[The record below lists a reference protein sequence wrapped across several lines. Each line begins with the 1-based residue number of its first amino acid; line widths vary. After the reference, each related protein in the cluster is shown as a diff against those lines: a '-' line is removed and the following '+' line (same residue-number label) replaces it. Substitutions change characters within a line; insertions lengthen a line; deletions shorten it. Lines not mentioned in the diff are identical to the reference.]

1 MILEKLKKEFDHL
14 VVFDFEFRQ
23 DIRHKGEKPD
33 PICAVYKDI
42 ITQKTFKAYGLSL
55 KVIPFDPKKSLF
67 ICYNAVAE
75 ASCLKVLGCKIPEY
89 WWDCFVENKKLYQ
102 GRVSDAKGSWSMLTA
117 ANRYGIET
125 MTEDRKKWEIE
136 QILTNPEHPIES
148 ILEYCEKDV
157 IATEKLF
164 IEQLK
169 DIEKHFDNKGPLEII
184 QHGLFHGRSMAAM
197 AEIECNGMPIDN
209 KLYDE
214 INNNF
219 PLIKEKIINEFN
231 AKYPVYEN
239 GKFSMK
245 KFKEFIDSLGLLQ
258 QWPRTPSGAL
268 SITEK
273 NIYNYA
279 QSYPAINEFYFVK
292 EFVESQKLKGFV
304 VGPDGRARTSL
315 NMFGIK
321 TGRTN
326 QSTALYP
333 FNAAKP
339 MRNILC
345 PAPNHAYIYADY
357 KAQEI
362 AIAAYLSKDETL
374 IEDYKTGDV
383 YIETAI
389 H

>member
-1 MILEKLKKEFDHL
+1 
-14 VVFDFEFRQ
+14 
-23 DIRHKGEKPD
+23 
-33 PICAVYKDI
+33 
-42 ITQKTFKAYGLSL
+42 
-55 KVIPFDPKKSLF
+55 
-67 ICYNAVAE
+67 
-75 ASCLKVLGCKIPEY
+75 
-89 WWDCFVENKKLYQ
+89 
-102 GRVSDAKGSWSMLTA
+102 
-117 ANRYGIET
+117 
-125 MTEDRKKWEIE
+125 
-136 QILTNPEHPIES
+136 
-148 ILEYCEKDV
+148 
-157 IATEKLF
+157 
-164 IEQLK
+164 
-169 DIEKHFDNKGPLEII
+169 
-184 QHGLFHGRSMAAM
+184 MAAM

-219 PLIKEKIINEFN
+219 PLIKEKIINDFN

-245 KFKEFIDSLGLLQ
+245 KFKAFIDSLGLLQ

-273 NIYNYA
+273 NIYNFA
-279 QSYPAINEFYFVK
+279 QSYPEINEFYFVK

-357 KAQEI
+357 VSQEI
-362 AIAAYLSKDETL
+362 AIAAYLSKDEKL
-374 IEDYKTGDV
+374 INAYKEGDV
-383 YIETAI
+383 YIYTAKLAGAVPEDATKKTHKKERNEYKLQHLLLSMAKAI
-389 H
+389 SPSPLV